1 MTSAREPAPMDSAPI
16 RIVLADDHHVMRHGL
31 QMLLDAEPGFDVVAQ
46 AGDVGATRRCVL
58 EQRPDVLVVDLNMPG
73 GSVPELITRLR
84 SEAPATRIVVLTMQE
99 QAHVASAVLRAGALG
114 YVLKDAADADLVEA
128 IRRAARGES
137 YVNRQL
143 AGRVAVERM
152 LTGGWD

>member
-1 MTSAREPAPMDSAPI
+1 
-16 RIVLADDHHVMRHGL
+16 
-31 QMLLDAEPGFDVVAQ
+31 MLLDAEPGFDVVAQ
-46 AGDVGATRRCVL
+46 AGDVQATRRCVL
-58 EQRPDVLVVDLNMPG
+58 EHRPDVLVVDLNMPG
-73 GSVPELITRLR
+73 GSVPEMITRLR
-84 SEAPATRIVVLTMQE
+84 SEVPGTRIVVLTMQE

-114 YVLKDAADADLVEA
+114 YVLKDAADADLVQA

-143 AGRVAVERM
+143 AGRVAVERL